1 MKLISWNV
9 NGIRAVHN
17 KGLLL
22 PFIDKENP
30 DMFCV
35 QETKAQED
43 TFPEEL
49 KNIKG
54 YNFYMSSAVKKG
66 YSGTA
71 LWSKQKPVNVKY
83 GLGKPEF
90 DDEGRTIIAEYET
103 FFLYN
108 IYFPNGGRGPEF
120 VEKKLAFYEEF
131 LKNAEKNRKKKNIV
145 VCGDVN
151 TAHKEIDL
159 ARPKENRETS
169 GFLPQ
174 ECAFL
179 DKLMSKGYLDT
190 FRMFDK
196 DGNNYT
202 WWDYKSGARQRNI
215 GWRIDYFYV
224 NEELKAKVKS
234 AGILSEVMGS
244 DHAPVVLE
252 IK

>member
-1 MKLISWNV
+1 M
-9 NGIRAVHN
+9 
-17 KGLLL
+17 
-22 PFIDKENP
+22 
-30 DMFCV
+30 
-35 QETKAQED
+35 
-43 TFPEEL
+43 
-49 KNIKG
+49 
-54 YNFYMSSAVKKG
+54 
-66 YSGTA
+66 
-71 LWSKQKPVNVKY
+71 
-83 GLGKPEF
+83 
-90 DDEGRTIIAEYET
+90 
-103 FFLYN
+103 
-108 IYFPNGGRGPEF
+108 
-120 VEKKLAFYEEF
+120 EKKLAFYEEF
-131 LKNAEKNRKKKNIV
+131 LKNAEKNRKKKNIIA
-145 VCGDVN
+145 CGDVN

-190 FRMFDK
+190 FRMFNK

-224 NEELKAKVKS
+224 NEELKSKLKS
-234 AGILSEVMGS
+234 TGILSEVMGS